1 MRTTLNIDDELLK
14 EAKIAAIRRG
24 STLTALIERALR
36 KEVGELPPDQ
46 RTHKSRKTVL
56 PAQVDPTDTAA
67 VSEFLSFVNEST
79 EHIRALGPFPSRAGK
94 PRRVFNWADT
104 SSLIEELEGPLARP

>member
-36 KEVGELPPDQ
+36 KEVDDLPSAQGD
-46 RTHKSRKTVL
+46 REGANIVL
-56 PAQVDPTDTAA
+56 PAQVDPTDTEA
-67 VSEFLSFVNEST
+67 VSEFLRFASEST
-79 EHIRALGPFPSRAGK
+79 ERIRALGSFPSRAGK
-94 PRRVFNWADT
+94 PRRVFDWEDT
-104 SSLIEELEGPLARP
+104 SALIEEFEGPLARS